1 MICRTWF
8 GVSTGAAL
16 NSHKYSQLSPEN
28 KKVMTMDRQSILL
41 KLNQVVK
48 RTESTVILPTK
59 TPFFPIKK
67 LKFYVELNSP
77 ASKRYTL
84 LYRSKKIYA

>member
-16 NSHKYSQLSPEN
+16 NSHKYFQLSPEN
-28 KKVMTMDRQSILL
+28 KKVMTMDRQSKLL

-48 RTESTVILPTK
+48 RKNLLLFYQRK
-59 TPFFPIKK
+59 LHFFQ
-67 LKFYVELNSP
+67 
-77 ASKRYTL
+77 
-84 LYRSKKIYA
+84 